1 MTRAPKDYKAL
12 VSGLRPFAFCTR
24 LAPIDKLPWYEIHD
38 IHGPVGDPAPDEVLA
53 WFNAWIW
60 LIEHE
65 MTEEQINDL
74 K

>member
-24 LAPIDKLPWYEIHD
+24 QEPRGVAPFHSIHD
-38 IHGPVGDPAPDEVLA
+38 IMGPIGDPAPDETLA

-74 K
+74 